1 MKYAFSLL
9 SMLMVALSYADKP
22 NMVFIIADDCTFR
35 DIGCYGGQAKTPNI
49 DKLAKQGMRFTR
61 CFQAAPMCSPTRHN
75 IYTGLY
81 PVKSGAWPNH
91 TRAYPHVKSIVHHL
105 RPLGYRV
112 TQTGKTHINPRT
124 VFPFENFGG
133 GKNPDM
139 KYIDQLFAETA
150 KGGKPFCL
158 FACSNEPHS
167 PWNKGDASAYPP
179 DKVKL
184 PPYIVDTP
192 RLRSDFSNY
201 LAEITY
207 YDSQVGE
214 IVKLLGKHGLSEN
227 TLLMVVSEQ
236 GNGFPFAKWTCYDH
250 GLQSA
255 MIVRW
260 PNKVKAG
267 SVTDAMVEY
276 VDVASTFIDVAGG
289 QPVAPV
295 DGRSFL
301 PVLRGKA
308 GTHKEHVFGIMT
320 TRGIINGTD
329 AFAIRSV
336 RDTRYKLILN
346 LNHKSKFTNACTKSP
361 AFQSMI
367 AKAAAGDTT
376 AKRLVHAYQHRP
388 AVELFDMEKD
398 PLEMSNL
405 SGNADYQKHVTRLRA
420 KLEGW
425 MKTQGDQGVETEL
438 KARERQGGR
447 KKKNPKKKQP

>member
-1 MKYAFSLL
+1 MKIIITALFSIVWLAQAQAA
-9 SMLMVALSYADKP
+9 STP
-22 NMVFIIADDCTFR
+22 NMVFIIADDCTYR
-35 DIGCYGGQAKTPNI
+35 DIGCYGGQARTPHI
-49 DKLAKQGMRFTR
+49 DKLATEGMRFTR

-139 KYIDQLFAETA
+139 KYIDRLFAETA

-179 DKVKL
+179 AKVKL
-184 PPYIVDTP
+184 PPYLVDTP
-192 RLRSDFSNY
+192 RMRSDFSNY

-214 IVKLLGKHGLSEN
+214 IVGLLEKHGLSKN
-227 TLLMVVSEQ
+227 TLVMVVSEQ

-260 PNKVKAG
+260 PGKVKAG
-267 SVTDAMVEY
+267 AVTDAMVEY
-276 VDVASTFIDVAGG
+276 VDVTPTFVDVAGG
-289 QPVAPV
+289 KPIKGL
-295 DGRSFL
+295 DGKSFL
-301 PVLRGKA
+301 PVLRGETQ
-308 GTHKEHVFGIMT
+308 THKQHVFGIMT
-320 TRGIINGTD
+320 TRGINNGTD

-346 LNHKSKFTNACTKSP
+346 LNHESKFTNACTASP
-361 AFQSMI
+361 AFKSMV
-367 AKAAAGDTT
+367 AKAAAGDAT
-376 AKRLVHAYQHRP
+376 AKRLVHAYHHRP
-388 AVELFDMEKD
+388 AVELFDLKTD

-405 SGNADYQKHVTRLRA
+405 AGQTDLKKVETRLRT
-420 KLEGW
+420 KLAEW
-425 MKTQGDQGVETEL
+425 MKAQGDRGVETEL
-438 KARERQGGR
+438 KAKERQGRGR
-447 KKKNPKKKQP
+447 GKKKK